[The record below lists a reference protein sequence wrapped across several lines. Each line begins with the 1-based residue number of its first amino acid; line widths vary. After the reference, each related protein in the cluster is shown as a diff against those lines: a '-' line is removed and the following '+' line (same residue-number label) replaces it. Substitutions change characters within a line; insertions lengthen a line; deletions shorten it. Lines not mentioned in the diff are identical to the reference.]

1 VAAKEALKHQ
11 VPTVGLWTLGKVKVE
26 SSPLGVGA
34 LSEPIGVPPVQ
45 GMEGALSWHSVQ
57 LTVPVGAPPAVLPV
71 TVAESPHVLPTVVPL
86 GGTIVVVNP
95 GVATLTLKHSSLEGV
110 PEMLSLDPV

>member
-26 SSPLGVGA
+26 LSPLGVGA

-45 GMEGALSWHSVQ
+45 GVEGALSWHSVQ
-57 LTVPVGAPPAVLPV
+57 LTVPDGAPPAALPA
-71 TVAESPHVLPTVVPL
+71 TVAVSPQVLPTVLSL
-86 GGTIVVVNP
+86 GATIVVVRP
-95 GVATLTLKHSSLEGV
+95 GVATLTLKHSALEGV
-110 PEMLSLDPV
+110 PEMLSLEPV